1 MLLSFDEQLLQ
12 VTNGQTGEGLE
23 RICLEKFLAD
33 QIHQGSW
40 GITLPSAQFLID
52 QDQAEQFCFQLI
64 KNYWGK
70 AKLFLDDTFQ
80 EAHFNIEVANERVQQ
95 FFDNPKNSQQLFNF
109 LHIHGEMRFEQ
120 FIEQLFSKPIGVS
133 KLKSGLD
140 IIYVY
145 KVKEQFLVQPIYSQ
159 HTSFWG
165 HVLAKKLYSLFLQ
178 VPLLEI
184 EHPLELMGILKQ
196 QLQHHVTMNRT
207 ASIIHK
213 LVQQID
219 GANPRSIEL
228 KQLHLLNARTHF
240 TSGRR
245 HFLRLRKCIDALQ
258 ANWSSG
264 SLALNEKE
272 KTLLSYMLFQE
283 AIFKKEHEAII
294 AYGLYLI
301 EGERLNNHAIE
312 LVVEYQ
318 DVLNSMNPQPHA
330 IVKNYKENYLEHVFF
345 VLIDTLVKENQFDI
359 AIALLRN
366 HELAT
371 CTVLFEMLQ
380 SPNGMQELH
389 KIEANVQQDIAML
402 VDGSTQLIRE
412 SLKTWQE
419 HYLERHGPY
428 IQIAEM
434 TSMHVCN
441 ILKILFHEEQDIL
454 LEKLLSVY
462 KKYLVIPKHLNKL
475 RLFIEQRMTVKM

>member
-12 VTNGQTGEGLE
+12 VTNGQTGESLE
-23 RICLEKFLAD
+23 RTCLEQFSSD
-33 QIHQGSW
+33 QIDQSSW
-40 GITLPSAQFLID
+40 GITLPSAQFLVD
-52 QDQAEQFCFQLI
+52 PEQAEQFCFQLI

-70 AKLFLDDTFQ
+70 ATLFFDATFQ
-80 EAHFNIEVANERVQQ
+80 EAHFNVEVVHERVQQ

-109 LHIHGEMRFEQ
+109 LQIHGEIRFEQ
-120 FIEQLFSKPIGVS
+120 FVEQLFSKPIEAS
-133 KLKSGLD
+133 KLKNGLD
-140 IIYVY
+140 VIYVY
-145 KVKEQFLVQPIYSQ
+145 KVNDQFLVQPIYSQ
-159 HTSFWG
+159 QALFWEY
-165 HVLAKKLYSLFLQ
+165 VSAKKIYSLFLQ
-178 VPLLEI
+178 VPLLKI
-184 EHPLELMGILKQ
+184 ERPLELMGILKQ
-196 QLQHHVTMNRT
+196 QLQHHVTVNRT

-219 GANPRSIEL
+219 NVNPRSLAL

-245 HFLRLRKCIDALQ
+245 HFLKLRKCIDTLQ

-283 AIFKKEHEAII
+283 AIFKKEHEAIVT
-294 AYGLYLI
+294 YGLYLI

-318 DVLNSMNPQPHA
+318 DVLNSMSPQPHA

-345 VLIDTLVKENQFDI
+345 VLIDTLVKENQFEF
-359 AIALLRN
+359 AIELLRN

-371 CTVLFEMLQ
+371 CTVLFEILQ
-380 SPNGMQELH
+380 SPNETQELH
-389 KIEANVQQDIAML
+389 KIEANVQQDIAIL

-419 HYLERHGPY
+419 QYLERKGPY

-462 KKYLVIPKHLNKL
+462 KKYLVIPQHLNKL
-475 RLFIEQRMTVKM
+475 RQFIEQRMTVKM